1 MEDTI
6 QKVKVNQGLNI
17 RRIRTALQIKQEAF
31 AQKLGISQQTFSK
44 YENME
49 VLEDDF
55 IDKCAKILNVPAD
68 VIKNTPENEDS
79 PRQIFRDVKF
89 SSNKGA
95 SSFQVAENNIINHF
109 CDNEIIEMIKDNM
122 RLLKGENETL
132 KSEMEVL
139 KKKLEVKDKQF
150 E

>member
-17 RRIRTALQIKQEAF
+17 RRMRTALQIKQEAF

-68 VIKNTPENEDS
+68 VIKNTPEYEGT
-79 PRQIFRDVKF
+79 PRQIFKDVKF
-89 SSNKGA
+89 TATNSKNPIFA
-95 SSFQVAENNIINHF
+95 ATDNHITNHF
-109 CDNEIIEMIKDNM
+109 CDDEVVEMIKDNM
-122 RLLKGENETL
+122 RLLKVENEKL
-132 KSEMEVL
+132 KSENEML
-139 KKKLEVKDKQF
+139 KKQLEAKGK
-150 E
+150 